1 MREILFRGKNIDD
14 HEWVYGYVVSVAD
27 ISRATIYAP
36 QDPKECDWATLPFL
50 VDPDTVGQFTGLL
63 DKNGNKIFEGD
74 ILKDKYMP
82 EGKDI
87 PKDKFNH
94 IWLVTYERG
103 AFCITNGRRSGT
115 LFDPYAEDEI
125 IGNQWDNPELLNP

>member
-1 MREILFRGKNIDD
+1 MREILFRGKSIENG
-14 HEWVYGYVVSVAD
+14 EWVYGGYYHTTCYTQVNDYIKCETGKTYGVVPA
-27 ISRATIYAP
+27 
-36 QDPKECDWATLPFL
+36 
-50 VDPDTVGQFTGLL
+50 TVGQFTGLF

-74 ILKDKYMP
+74 ILKDKYIS

-103 AFCITNGRRSGT
+103 AFCITNGCRSGT
-115 LFDPYAEDEI
+115 LFDPYAEDEV
-125 IGNQWDNPELLNP
+125 IGNKWDNPKLLNLYM